1 MSSQFLSLLSTRRW
15 FLCGGIIHLP
25 CYPSWGRW
33 WQISESDTVQQF
45 GCSQSSRRQHRVRKA
60 IAWNSRAREN
70 GLEVSGSWLSYAERN
85 VNGFT
90 AAVAEVVA
98 RDREIMCWSW
108 LCIFEGKRRLEFFQ
122 GNNKVGL
129 WLCRAVMGWA
139 AFWRSVGSLQGSE
152 QSHRGLCNVSWP
164 DLTWPNCNEI
174 CN

>member
-98 RDREIMCWSW
+98 RDHVLVLIIHLWWQKEARILLREQQSW
-108 LCIFEGKRRLEFFQ
+108 AMAVQ
-122 GNNKVGL
+122 SSNGL
-129 WLCRAVMGWA
+129 SCFPEVSGFTSGVRAK
-139 AFWRSVGSLQGSE
+139 S
-152 QSHRGLCNVSWP
+152 
-164 DLTWPNCNEI
+164 
-174 CN
+174 